1 MTTEYLLTSLIV
13 VLIPGTGALYAITI
27 ALTKGHRYVAI
38 GALAST
44 LGIVPHLLATILGV
58 ATILHASAELFETV
72 RYLGVAYLLYLAWQT
87 LKGSGAFSIESGD
100 ENSQDI
106 KSILWTGFLVN
117 FLNPKLSI
125 FFLAFLPQFVS
136 PHSTSPAVEM
146 MGLGAIFMGMTF
158 LVFSLYGIF
167 AAQLRQTLTRKP
179 RFMTWFSRC
188 IAGAFTGLGLKLAL
202 TER

>member
-1 MTTEYLLTSLIV
+1 MTIEYLLTSLIV

-27 ALTKGHRYVAI
+27 ALTKGYRYVAI

-87 LKGSGAFSIESGD
+87 LKGSGAFRIEGAD
-100 ENSQDI
+100 ENPQDI

-117 FLNPKLSI
+117 VLNPKLSV

-136 PHSTSPAVEM
+136 PNATSPAVEM
-146 MGLGAIFMGMTF
+146 LGLGAVFMGMTF
-158 LVFSLYGIF
+158 LVFSFYGLF
-167 AAQLRQTLTRKP
+167 AAQLRQTLTQQP
-179 RFMTWFSRC
+179 RFMTWFSRS
-188 IAGAFTGLGLKLAL
+188 IAAAFAGLGLKLAL